1 MTEQESFRSA
11 YDKIIRESVESCYS
25 VAKRVRALGKD
36 VREDVEMPLASDMA
50 DRIEELIGIRG
61 IAEEIRK
68 QSVDHTREEVSI
80 SISRLVARMYSNQ
93 GPRMA
98 VDKAVRVGLAILT
111 EGILVAPLE
120 GIADVSI
127 DSNDDGSNYVSVS
140 YSGPIRGA
148 GGTAQALSVL
158 IADIVRRDL
167 GIGSYRATDEEV
179 ERYIEEVQSYNRLKH
194 LQYFPSPE
202 EIRTVITNSP
212 VCIDGEGSE
221 EEEISGHRDMKRVKT
236 NRIRGGMC
244 LVLCEGLIQK
254 SKKILKHT
262 AALGISDWNFLARK
276 EPETSETEVKVSKNS
291 DKYLK
296 DMVAGRPVFSH
307 PGAKGGFRLRYGR
320 SRVSGLAA
328 TSMNP
333 STMYILGKFIAIGC
347 QLKMEA
353 PGKAAAITPCD
364 SVEGPTVLLKNGD
377 HIRVDSLET
386 AKEIYDDIVEIT
398 DVGEMLISFGDF
410 LENNHVLEKPSYT
423 PEWWRINARVFPDL
437 VKYQSTVPEEAEAW
451 AISRK
456 FPVPLYPEFDLI
468 WNDITMEEFTNLRSD
483 LLSSEVEGSG
493 LLVRSEE
500 SVIRT
505 LIKLNC
511 QFRSLGTHIIPK
523 YSISLLRSMGLD
535 IKGERVVE
543 VSEPGEY
550 QSPLEAVNSLSGIV
564 IKDRAPTRIGSR
576 MGRPE
581 KAGDRK
587 MKPMVHVLFP
597 IENYGDARRSIVNA
611 GRKSD
616 ENGIE
621 IEAAVRE
628 CLSCGLETP
637 HPLCPKCGSRT
648 QSENRTGKM
657 RIDLSELIDR
667 AERRTGISVSSLKEL
682 KGVKKLMSK
691 DKVSEPLEKGLF
703 RAKHGVSTN
712 KDGTCRY
719 DLTDIPITHFR
730 KDEIGISSRKLV
742 QLGYED
748 KDINEIQPQDI
759 IIPRDAAKYL
769 IRVTQYV
776 DDLLINYYNTEP
788 FYLCEKESDLIG
800 QLVIGLAP
808 HTSGGIAGRII
819 GFSDVNGCYAHPFF
833 HAAKRRNCDGDEDSI
848 MLLMDGLINFSKD
861 YLPSTRGGLM
871 DAPLVLTVRLN
882 PDEVDKEALNVDTLW
897 EYPLEFYQAA
907 EQNMMPSKIES
918 LMKTMKILI
927 QETGSFRGTGYSL
940 ETADISSGIKI
951 SSYKTILSM
960 QDKIEQQLGL
970 ARRIRAVDENDV
982 AARVLSSHFL
992 PDMYGNFRG
1001 FFSQEFR
1008 CTKCN
1013 TKYRRVP
1020 LSGRCFKCGNS
1031 SINLTIHKGS
1041 IIKYMDET
1049 LKVSHEFQLPWYL
1062 NMRIENII
1070 NTITQTF
1077 NIDKKEEDK
1086 GLEDYQEIES

>member
-1 MTEQESFRSA
+1 MTEQESFRSS

-68 QSVDHTREEVSI
+68 QSTEHTREEVSI
-80 SISRLVARMYSNQ
+80 SISRLVAKMYGSQ

-120 GIADVSI
+120 GIADISI
-127 DSNDDGSNYVSVS
+127 DSNDDGSSYVSVS

-167 GIGSYRATDEEV
+167 GIGSYRPTDEEV

-262 AALGISDWNFLARK
+262 AALGINDWNFLARK
-276 EPETSETEVKVSKNS
+276 EPDTSETEVKVKKSS

-328 TSMNP
+328 ASMNP

-377 HIRVDSLET
+377 HIRVDDLEK
-386 AKEIYDDIVEIT
+386 AKEIYDQIVEIT

-410 LENNHVLEKPSYT
+410 LDNNHVLEKPSYT
-423 PEWWRINARVFPDL
+423 SEWWKINARAFPNL
-437 VKYQSTVPEEAEAW
+437 EKYQAHIPEEAEAW

-456 FPVPLYPEFDLI
+456 YPVPLYPEYDLI
-468 WNDITMEEFTNLRSD
+468 WNDISMDEFRNLRSV
-483 LLSSEVEGSG
+483 LLASSSEGSQV
-493 LLVRSEE
+493 LINPEE
-500 SVIRT
+500 SMIQT

-511 QFRSLGTHIIPK
+511 QFYVSGSHIVPK

-535 IKGERVVE
+535 IKENRVAE
-543 VSEPGEY
+543 ITPYAEY
-550 QSPLEAVNSLSGIV
+550 STPLEAVNSLSGII

-611 GRKSD
+611 GKRSD

-657 RIDLSELIDR
+657 RVDLSEMIDR
-667 AERRTGISVSSLKEL
+667 AERRTGISVASLKEL

-719 DLTDIPITHFR
+719 DLTDIPLTHFR
-730 KDEIGISSRKLV
+730 KDEIGISSKKLV

-748 KDINEIQPQDI
+748 RDINEIQPQDI
-759 IIPRDAAKYL
+759 IIPKDAAKYL
-769 IRVTQYV
+769 LKVSQYV
-776 DDLLINYYNTEP
+776 DDMLINYYNTEP

-897 EYPLEFYQAA
+897 EYPLEFYEAA
-907 EQNMMPSKIES
+907 EQNAMPSKIEGI
-918 LMKTMKILI
+918 MKTMKILI
-927 QETGSFRGTGYSL
+927 QETGSFRGTGYSR
-940 ETADISSGIKI
+940 ETTDISSGIKI

-992 PDMYGNFRG
+992 PDMYGNFRE
-1001 FFSQEFR
+1001 FFSQEFG

-1020 LSGRCFKCGNS
+1020 LSGKCFKCGNS

-1049 LKVSHEFQLPWYL
+1049 LKISHEFKLPWYL
-1062 NMRIENII
+1062 DMRIENII

-1086 GLEDYQEIES
+1086 GLEDYQEIEA

>member
-1 MTEQESFRSA
+1 MTEQDSFRSA

-61 IAEEIRK
+61 IADEIRK
-68 QSVDHTREEVSI
+68 QSTEHTREEVSI
-80 SISRLVARMYSNQ
+80 SISRLVAKMYGSQ

-127 DSNDDGSNYVSVS
+127 DSNDDGSSYVSVS

-167 GIGSYRATDEEV
+167 GIGSYRPTDEEV

-262 AALGISDWNFLARK
+262 SALGINDWNFLAK
-276 EPETSETEVKVSKNS
+276 KDPETSETEVKVKKSS

-328 TSMNP
+328 ASMNP

-377 HIRVDSLET
+377 HIRVDDLEK
-386 AKEIYDDIVEIT
+386 AKEIYDQIVEIT

-423 PEWWRINARVFPDL
+423 SEWWKINARAFPNL
-437 VKYQSTVPEEAEAW
+437 EKYQAQIPEEAEAW

-456 FPVPLYPEFDLI
+456 YLVPLYPEYDLI
-468 WNDITMEEFTNLRSD
+468 WNDLSMDEFKNLRAG
-483 LLSSEVEGSG
+483 LLASVTEGSRVLINPEG
-493 LLVRSEE
+493 SMLK
-500 SVIRT
+500 I

-511 QFRSLGTHIIPK
+511 QFHSSGSHIVPK

-535 IKGERVVE
+535 FRDNRVVE
-543 VSEPGEY
+543 ITPYAEY
-550 QSPLEAVNSLSGIV
+550 STPLEAVNSLSGIT

-611 GRKSD
+611 GKRSD
-616 ENGIE
+616 ESGIE

-657 RIDLSELIDR
+657 RVDLSEMIDR
-667 AERRTGISVSSLKEL
+667 AERRTGISVASLKEL

-719 DLTDIPITHFR
+719 DLTDIPLTHFR
-730 KDEIGISSRKLV
+730 KDEIGISSKKLV

-748 KDINEIQPQDI
+748 RDINEIQPQDI
-759 IIPRDAAKYL
+759 IIPKDAAKYL
-769 IRVTQYV
+769 LKVSQYV
-776 DDLLINYYNTEP
+776 DDMLINYYNTEP

-897 EYPLEFYQAA
+897 EYPLEFYEAA
-907 EQNMMPSKIES
+907 EQNAMPSKIEGI
-918 LMKTMKILI
+918 MKTMKILI
-927 QETGSFRGTGYSL
+927 QETGSFRGTGYSR
-940 ETADISSGIKI
+940 ETTDISSGIKI

-1020 LSGRCFKCGNS
+1020 LSGKCFKCGNS

-1049 LKVSHEFQLPWYL
+1049 LKISHEFKLPWYL
-1062 NMRIENII
+1062 DMRIENII

-1086 GLEDYQEIES
+1086 GLEDYQEIDA